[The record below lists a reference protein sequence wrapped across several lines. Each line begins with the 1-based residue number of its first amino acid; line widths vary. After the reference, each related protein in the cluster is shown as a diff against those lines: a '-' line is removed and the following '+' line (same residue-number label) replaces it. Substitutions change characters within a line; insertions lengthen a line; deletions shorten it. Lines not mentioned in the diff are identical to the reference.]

1 MKNKVSILQIIFW
14 IIVAADITGL
24 VANSTSLHFIAKPLL
39 LPALMVLLFTAAKK
53 TPGKNMLLI
62 ALFFSWLGDMFLLFE
77 NKNPLFFIFGLA
89 SFLTTHVLYIIYFLS
104 IRHNNITLLKKQPWL
119 IILVLVYGTSLVWLL
134 YPKLEDLK
142 IPVLVY
148 SIVICTMLLCSLHIF
163 FKANKPANMFFVL
176 GALLFVLSDSLLA
189 INKFYQPFAFAGVC
203 IMLTY
208 CAAQYFIVTGFIK
221 QQQHD

>member
-1 MKNKVSILQIIFW
+1 MKNSTSLLTVVFVIA
-14 IIVAADITGL
+14 VAADITGIA
-24 VANSTSLHFIAKPLL
+24 ANIAVLHYFAKPVL
-39 LPALMVLLFTAAKK
+39 LPLLIVLLATATPAVAGKK
-53 TPGKNMLLI
+53 IMLA
-62 ALFFSWLGDMFLLFE
+62 ALFFSWVGDIFLLAE

-89 SFLTTHVLYIIYFLS
+89 SFLTTHILYIIYFLS
-104 IRHNNITLLKKQPWL
+104 IRNNQISLLRKQPLL
-119 IILVLVYGTSLVWLL
+119 IAMVLAYGITLVWLL
-134 YPKLEDLK
+134 FPTLADLK
-142 IPVLVY
+142 IPVMVY
-148 SIVICTMLLCSLHIF
+148 AAVICTMLLCSLHIYL
-163 FKANKPANMFFVL
+163 KANKPANTFFVL